1 VDLQGN
7 TNRHSAPLELNFLR
21 PLFQVLLTHID
32 LGCFNTC
39 LLDDDDLLHLA
50 LSLPRTESLFLGCSR
65 YFPTPPRASL
75 VGVSHL
81 ILHCSSLKEL
91 GLVFSCS
98 LGTMDLNLLSRNKSI
113 NTLTVGVSPP
123 YNDVAVA
130 AFLGRSLPSVNTIH
144 VEEYDS
150 SLRPAN
156 YILYDRLKRVERW
169 QDILDRR
176 SSLTYDFDL

>member
-1 VDLQGN
+1 
-7 TNRHSAPLELNFLR
+7 
-21 PLFQVLLTHID
+21 LLTHID